1 MGIAMNEREL
11 REQEVRDGQG
21 STSETED
28 SSNAQVIAQGDATQ
42 DEGARDYSADT
53 EACRA
58 VPAESVDS
66 ADRSWESLVSVG
78 LVEAILFASPEPLAL
93 ERIAHVAG
101 GSEDE
106 VAPILERIRARG
118 DSEESG
124 VELVQ
129 VAGKF
134 QLRTKRC
141 FAARLALLRE
151 EQPRRLSGAALET
164 LAIVAYRQPI
174 VRSDIEKIRGVDC
187 TPTLKTLLD
196 RGVIKI
202 VGHQASVGQPAL
214 YGTTEEFLTLFGL
227 NSLSELPTLR
237 DLQEFDADPGETES
251 NESPLP
257 GGNSPEASASESSAP
272 LS

>member
-1 MGIAMNEREL
+1 MSDAMDEQKID
-11 REQEVRDGQG
+11 EQESRNDSALHEETVRAPCEQG
-21 STSETED
+21 T
-28 SSNAQVIAQGDATQ
+28 AHQVDA
-42 DEGARDYSADT
+42 A
-53 EACRA
+53 
-58 VPAESVDS
+58 SVDHANS
-66 ADRSWESLVSVG
+66 GSSCDPEAHRTQPSEKEVSVA

-106 VAPILERIRARG
+106 IGPILEHIRARG
-118 DSEESG
+118 DRDESG

-141 FAARLALLRE
+141 FAERLALLRE

-174 VRSDIEKIRGVDC
+174 VRSDVEKIRGVDC
-187 TPTLKTLLD
+187 TPTLKTLLE

-251 NESPLP
+251 HETRD
-257 GGNSPEASASESSAP
+257 PEGESSDPSHAEH
-272 LS
+272 SMAHS